1 MKNILKMKYIHSIRF
16 RLSLLLLLAVGTLFA
31 QSGKIVAPTI
41 LYSGAPRQYVI
52 GGISVSGVD
61 NYDSHIIVGL
71 SGLAVGDIIKV
82 PGEDITTAVKRYW
95 KHGLFSDVSIVADSI
110 VDNMIYLGV
119 RLKQRPR
126 EIGRA
131 HV

>member
-16 RLSLLLLLAVGTLFA
+16 RLSLFLLLAVGTLFA

-82 PGEDITTAVKRYW
+82 PGEDITPEK
-95 KHGLFSDVSIVADSI
+95 SIRVQI
-110 VDNMIYLGV
+110 
-119 RLKQRPR
+119 
-126 EIGRA
+126 
-131 HV
+131 